1 MRKSILVVSV
11 IAFAISQV
19 SAQAMDRKTLTIAT
33 EGASPP
39 WDMIDT
45 EGKLVGYDIDV
56 GNELCRRIAV
66 ECKFVAQDWDGMIP
80 ALTVGKFDAIMSGMA
95 ITEKRKRSIAFSRP
109 YAGGF
114 NQLVMR
120 KELQLPQTDTK
131 VKINLT
137 SIGDTQQAILEQLQS
152 VLSGKTL
159 GVLRSSNSEAVLN
172 ELFGKM
178 ATIRSYDTQDNLHL
192 DLAAGRIDGGL
203 ADYFTWKTFLDSKDG
218 ETAAFYGPEL
228 SGGLWG
234 PGVGVGIRKDDA
246 DLVAAFDTAI
256 QDCIADGT
264 LKNLSLKWFGIDI
277 SPSVTP

>member
-11 IAFAISQV
+11 IALALSQV
-19 SAQAMDRKTLTIAT
+19 SAQAVDRKTLTIAT

-56 GNELCRRIAV
+56 GNELCRRITV

-120 KELQLPQTDTK
+120 KDLQLPQTDTK
-131 VKINLT
+131 AKINLT
-137 SIGDTQQAILEQLQS
+137 SVGKVQEGVLEQLQS
-152 VLSGKTL
+152 ALSGKTL

-172 ELFGKM
+172 DLFGKV

-203 ADYFTWKTFLDSKDG
+203 ADYFTWKTFLESKDG
-218 ETAAFYGPEL
+218 EAAAFYGPEL

-234 PGVGVGIRKDDA
+234 PGVGVGIRKDDT
-246 DLVAAFDTAI
+246 DLVATFDKAI
-256 QDCIADGT
+256 QECIADGT
-264 LKNLSLKWFGIDI
+264 LRNLSLKWFGIDI
-277 SPSVTP
+277 SPSMTP